1 MSQPRRLVEM
11 SRQRCIELLEA
22 SHVGRV
28 AWQSSDGQQIL
39 PVSYAYHEGTVMFR
53 TSPFG
58 VLAELIH
65 AHDAALEVDEL
76 DQNERLGWS
85 IVVQGQAQAVEEPRN
100 LVQFWTVDGVAP
112 WAAGIRN
119 LFIQITPRRIRTSAP
134 ARSAMSNESV
144 RDTTG
149 NDSVHQTERWC
160 PHSVACLEP
169 ADHESPTEATQLVLA
184 DHPPRPAATPGKEPP
199 AN

>member
-1 MSQPRRLVEM
+1 M

-39 PVSYAYHEGTVMFR
+39 PVSYAYHQGTVIFR

-58 VLAELIH
+58 VLSELIH
-65 AHDAALEVDEL
+65 AHDAAFEVDEL

-85 IVVQGQAQAVEEPRN
+85 IVVQGQAQAVEEPQN
-100 LVQFWTVDGVAP
+100 LVQFWTVDGVSP

-119 LFIQITPRRIRTSAP
+119 LFIQITPRRI
-134 ARSAMSNESV
+134 
-144 RDTTG
+144 TG
-149 NDSVHQTERWC
+149 R
-160 PHSVACLEP
+160 
-169 ADHESPTEATQLVLA
+169 QLLH
-184 DHPPRPAATPGKEPP
+184 DPP
-199 AN
+199 